1 MIYWNNNKVK
11 NYQSSPAFKSLSYK
25 SMRFPIINKPENNM
39 IFSNQQQKKQHNKL
53 EENLPK
59 VVCDLKSINED
70 LKTPPKLY
78 CETKEFKPK
87 VFGAIMRYKD
97 PNTQEL
103 YYALI
108 QGRYTRKWSFPKG
121 HSNKGE
127 EPYDCVKR
135 EVYEETGINN
145 LPNPSSDKRI
155 GFGYYYIFDVET
167 KYDLQPQDKNEV
179 MDKKWV
185 TLQDMTTLQLN
196 VDASYFKKML
206 LGVE

>member
-25 SMRFPIINKPENNM
+25 SMRFPINNTTQNNM
-39 IFSNQQQKKQHNKL
+39 KFNKQQQSQGGLK
-53 EENLPK
+53 EDLPQ
-59 VVCDLKSINED
+59 VVCDLPQVACG
-70 LKTPPKLY
+70 LKTPK
-78 CETKEFKPK
+78 EEREFKPK

-145 LPNPSSDKRI
+145 LPNPTSEGRI
-155 GFGYYYIFDVET
+155 GFGYYYVFDVET
-167 KYDLQPQDKNEV
+167 KYEINPQDKKEV
-179 MDKKWV
+179 MDNKWV

-196 VDASYFKKML
+196 VDASYFKRML
-206 LGVE
+206 LTE